1 MDKSSESYATIIA
14 RHGFMVMLVGM
25 IGGFAFAFALID
37 EVKLWPIPTALADSF
52 PGNPDRWRAVHVGCL
67 LNGIMAVAFAAVAD
81 RFAPSEKQ
89 AAWIKWGTII
99 TIWGNTLFYI
109 FALMAPNRGLS
120 MDGNAL
126 GAGNIAGAISFS
138 SGMIAAFALFAVIV
152 VFLRSTIATSKD
164 DTS

>member
-1 MDKSSESYATIIA
+1 MADTSKSYAITIA

-37 EVKLWPIPTALADSF
+37 EVKLWPIPSALADSF

-81 RFAPSEKQ
+81 RFAPTTRQ
-89 AAWIKWGTII
+89 AAWIKWGTV
-99 TIWGNTLFYI
+99 TTVWGNASFYI

-126 GAGNIAGAISFS
+126 GAGNLAGVISFT
-138 SGMIAAFALFAVIV
+138 SGMVAAFALFAVIII
-152 VFLRSTIATSKD
+152 FLRCATTASKD
-164 DTS
+164 EAS